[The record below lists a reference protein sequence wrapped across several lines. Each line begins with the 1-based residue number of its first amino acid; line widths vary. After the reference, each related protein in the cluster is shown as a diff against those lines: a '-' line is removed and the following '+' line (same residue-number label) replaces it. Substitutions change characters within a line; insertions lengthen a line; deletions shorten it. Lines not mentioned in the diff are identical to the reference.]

1 MISEELQLIKDTA
14 HQFAQTELKP
24 NADKW
29 ALEAQFP
36 KEALTKMAELGFL
49 GMLVPENYGGCDVGY
64 QAYAHVIEEIARGDG
79 ATSTIVA
86 VHNSVGCLPIL
97 KFGNTH
103 QKEFYLPKMC
113 SGQWLG
119 AFCLSEPQAG
129 SDASNLTTKAVLDG
143 NDYVLNGVKQFV
155 TSGQNANIAIVF
167 AMTSPNKKAKGISA
181 FIVPTNTPGFN
192 VARIEKKMG
201 QSASEIA
208 QISLEDCRIPKEN
221 LLGHLDE
228 GYKIALSNLEGG
240 RIGVGAQAV
249 GMGQA
254 ALDAAIEYVNE
265 RESFG
270 KPLIEHQAIAFRL
283 ADMTTRLEAARQLV
297 YSAAYLKEHQHACLM
312 QAAQAKL
319 FASETA
325 EYVAREAIQIHGGY
339 GYLKDFPVERIYRD
353 VRVCSIYEGT
363 SDIQKMI
370 IARHFKKQ

>member
-1 MISEELQLIKDTA
+1 MISEELQLIRDTA

-24 NADKW
+24 NADNW

-97 KFGNTH
+97 KFGNTQ

-113 SGQWLG
+113 NGQWLG

-155 TSGQNANIAIVF
+155 TSGQNADIAIVF
-167 AMTSPNKKAKGISA
+167 AMTSPDKKAKGISA

-221 LLGHLDE
+221 LLGHKDE

-254 ALDAAIEYVNE
+254 ALDAAIDYVNE

-297 YSAAYLKEHQHACLM
+297 YSAAYLKEHHHACLM